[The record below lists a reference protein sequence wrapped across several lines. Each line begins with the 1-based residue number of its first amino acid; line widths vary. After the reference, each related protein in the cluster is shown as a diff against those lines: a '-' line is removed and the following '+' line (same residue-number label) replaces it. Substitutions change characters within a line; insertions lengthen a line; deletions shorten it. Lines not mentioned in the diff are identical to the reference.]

1 MVAIFVLT
9 AFLFFILLDLIV
21 LRIQGRNHPAFEP
34 SFAQFDLSLFDK
46 NNLNVPSNIFFSK
59 GHTWLKKD
67 TAGLVDVGIDE
78 LGMMALGSLSILN
91 CAVLGKELK
100 RGEVLFEGAY
110 GNKTVKFLSPING
123 IVNSV
128 NTNIV
133 GKKISNPYENWGVQ
147 LLAKDFPENQE
158 LFLSGKE
165 ATKWMKREFI
175 KLKKFIDSHSPKIEL
190 AGTTM
195 FDGGSLSNDVLSS
208 LMEQSANDFEKEFL
222 SL

>member
-1 MVAIFVLT
+1 
-9 AFLFFILLDLIV
+9 
-21 LRIQGRNHPAFEP
+21 
-34 SFAQFDLSLFDK
+34 
-46 NNLNVPSNIFFSK
+46 
-59 GHTWLKKD
+59 
-67 TAGLVDVGIDE
+67 LVDVGIDE

-133 GKKISNPYENWGVQ
+133 GKKISNPYENWGIQ

-165 ATKWMKREFI
+165 ATKWMEREFI

-190 AGTTM
+190 AGITM
-195 FDGGSLSNDVLSS
+195 FDGGSLSNDMLSS
-208 LMEQSANDFEKEFL
+208 LIEQSVNDFEKEFL